1 MAAIPLAEQ
10 YVLVFSSP
18 YSVDLTQLP
27 APPRPKPKGKFASKI
42 QRYAVTLVGFAAQII
57 WAFK

>member
-10 YVLVFSSP
+10 YVLIFSSP
-18 YSVDLTQLP
+18 YTVDLTQLP
-27 APPRPKPKGKFASKI
+27 PPPPKPKGKFASRI

>member
-18 YSVDLTQLP
+18 YTVDLTQLP
-27 APPRPKPKGKFASKI
+27 PPRPPKPKGKFASRV

-57 WAFK
+57 WALK